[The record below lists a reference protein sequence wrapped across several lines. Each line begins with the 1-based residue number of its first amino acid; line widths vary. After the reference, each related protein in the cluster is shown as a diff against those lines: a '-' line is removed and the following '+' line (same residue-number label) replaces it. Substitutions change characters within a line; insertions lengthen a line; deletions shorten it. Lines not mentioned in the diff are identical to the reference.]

1 MQRPDMPIELKTD
14 ITDSDIDYYVMIENR
29 LKELAE
35 GHTDITGAAATLEQ
49 PAKGRETP
57 YIFEASIV
65 VYVRPNDVSAT
76 EKANDP
82 QQALKSALDATERQ
96 IREQRNRLKESHQ

>member
-1 MQRPDMPIELKTD
+1 MQRPNMPIELKTD
-14 ITDSDIDYYVMIENR
+14 ITDSDADYYVMIENR
-29 LKELAE
+29 LRELAE

-49 PAKGRETP
+49 PAEGRETP

-76 EKANDP
+76 EKASDP
-82 QQALKSALDATERQ
+82 EQALKSALDAAERQ